1 MVTTRFLT
9 VLALA
14 IFPALSIAA
23 AIPSPQVNTDAD
35 DGADIVGG
43 SAAVAGQFPYQVALL
58 RGSSLFCGGVLINAN
73 TVLTAA
79 HCSVDY
85 AAAAVSVRAGSL
97 TYASGGTLVKVSK
110 IIVHPSYNEDTI
122 NNDVAIWQLSTP
134 IATSANIAY
143 AVLPA
148 QGSDPAS
155 GVSTTVSGWGL
166 TSESGTTLPSSLRFV
181 SVPVVSRATCRAQ
194 YGTSAITDNMFCAA
208 ASGKDSCSGDS
219 GGPITITS
227 TGVLAGTVSWG
238 QGCAQAGYAGVYTRI
253 GNYVTWINANKL

>member
-1 MVTTRFLT
+1 MVSTQFLAA
-9 VLALA
+9 LALA
-14 IFPALSIAA
+14 ILPALTTAA
-23 AIPSPQVNTDAD
+23 AIPEPQIHTDTD
-35 DGADIVGG
+35 NGADIVGG

-85 AAAAVSVRAGSL
+85 PASAVTVRAGSL

-110 IIVHPSYNEDTI
+110 IIVHPSYNSRTV
-122 NNDVAIWQLSTP
+122 NNDVAIWQLASPLTAGGN
-134 IATSANIAY
+134 IGYAT
-143 AVLPA
+143 LPA
-148 QGSDPAS
+148 QGSDPAA

-166 TSESGTTLPSSLRFV
+166 TSESGTTLPSSLRYV
-181 SVPVVSRATCRAQ
+181 SVPVVSRATCRSQ

-238 QGCAQAGYAGVYTRI
+238 NGCAQAAYAGVYTRI
-253 GNYVTWINANKL
+253 GNYVSWINANKA